1 MKQQRVRLMKQIKE
15 ESENFRKWKME
26 QDKKLMQLKAKD
38 RKREVSFI
46 ISDTCIYVTRLKLW
60 SIICRSTLTVKVI
73 SSLTKKGQLLFYI
86 DWCSR
91 QLINKRNDSNY
102 LLISDFCINGLLTL
116 LRIS

>member
-46 ISDTCIYVTRLKLW
+46 ISDTCRHVIVTN
-60 SIICRSTLTVKVI
+60 
-73 SSLTKKGQLLFYI
+73 LLMV
-86 DWCSR
+86 
-91 QLINKRNDSNY
+91 NV
-102 LLISDFCINGLLTL
+102 
-116 LRIS
+116 